1 MSRMLEQAI
10 EDAKTLKEAA
20 LQMAERQIVEKY
32 SNDVRKACDRLI
44 EGDLEDMDL
53 GLDDEMAAMAGDEFA
68 DDAGAVALSPEDEA
82 VIANV
87 PTAYG
92 PEASGDDD
100 MIELDLNDIK
110 HVEEEVPGEP
120 IDREELAQDIGIP
133 DLEDE
138 EALGAG
144 PAEEEELALPANR
157 DDDEEIEVNEVELA
171 NLFREMLTVDAEI
184 PAEPVEE
191 EKAKD
196 ELEAEEEENPFPLAV
211 NDGIDAKDR
220 EIAELKTQLE
230 SATKRNNKL
239 SEVLGQAKDRLEEI
253 NLSNARLYY
262 INRVVTDTSYNER
275 QKAMFAETISKAGT
289 VGEAKVIYETLH
301 KTSAVK
307 TKRGQVPESLSEA
320 ITRSSS
326 TVIGSNRGNEIQA
339 DPTRNRWAKL
349 AGLAA
354 KQQ

>member
-10 EDAKTLKEAA
+10 EDAKTLKDAA

-53 GLDDEMAAMAGDEFA
+53 GLEDEMAAMGGDEFA
-68 DDAGAVALSPEDEA
+68 DDADAVALSPEDEA

-87 PTAYG
+87 PAAYG

-110 HVEEEVPGEP
+110 HVEEEIPGEP
-120 IDREELAQDIGIP
+120 INREELAQDIGIP
-133 DLEDE
+133 GLEDE
-138 EALGAG
+138 ESLV
-144 PAEEEELALPANR
+144 AEPSDEEELTFPANR
-157 DDDEEIEVNEVELA
+157 DDDEEIEVNEAELT

-184 PAEPVEE
+184 PPEPVEE

-196 ELEAEEEENPFPLAV
+196 ELEEEENLFPLAV
-211 NDGIDAKDR
+211 EDGIDAKDR
-220 EIAELKTQLE
+220 EITKLKTQLE

-326 TVIGSNRGNEIQA
+326 TVIGSNRGNEMQA

-349 AGLAA
+349 AGLAT

>member
-20 LQMAERQIVEKY
+20 FQMAERQIVEKY

-44 EGDLEDMDL
+44 EGELDDLDL
-53 GLDDEMAAMAGDEFA
+53 GLEDELDMPDEMGLEGDPAAA
-68 DDAGAVALSPEDEA
+68 DSVALSPEDEA
-82 VIANV
+82 LIASI
-87 PTAYG
+87 PPAYG
-92 PEASGDDD
+92 PESSDDD
-100 MIELDLNDIK
+100 MIELNLDDIK
-110 HVEEEVPGEP
+110 HIEDDNPSEP
-120 IDREELAQDIGIP
+120 VDRDGLAQEIGIP
-133 DLEDE
+133 DLEAGAEADPLEDE
-138 EALGAG
+138 D
-144 PAEEEELALPANR
+144 PLAANR
-157 DDDEEIEVNEVELA
+157 NDEEIEINEDELVD
-171 NLFREMLTVDAEI
+171 LFKEMLVVDAEV
-184 PAEPVEE
+184 PPEPVEE

-196 ELEAEEEENPFPLAV
+196 ELEAEEENPFPLAA

-220 EIAELKTQLE
+220 EITELKAQLE
-230 SATKRNNKL
+230 WATKRNNKL
-239 SEVLGQAKDRLEEI
+239 TEVLGQAKNRLEEI

-275 QKAMFAETISKAGT
+275 QKAMFAETISRAEA

-301 KTSAVK
+301 KTSVVK
-307 TKRGQVPESLSEA
+307 TKRGHVPESLSEA

-326 TVIGSNRGNEIQA
+326 TIIGSNRGNESEA

>member
-10 EDAKTLKEAA
+10 EDAKTLKDAA
-20 LQMAERQIVEKY
+20 FQMAERQIVEKY
-32 SNDVRKACDRLI
+32 SDDVRKACDRLI
-44 EGDLEDMDL
+44 EGDMDDLDL
-53 GLDDEMAAMAGDEFA
+53 GFGDEL
-68 DDAGAVALSPEDEA
+68 DAAPGEDLSATSAVALSPEDEA
-82 VIANV
+82 VIDNIPA
-87 PTAYG
+87 AYG
-92 PEASGDDD
+92 PESTNDDD

-120 IDREELAQDIGIP
+120 IDRAELAQDIGIP
-133 DLEDE
+133 GLEDE
-138 EALGAG
+138 EALETE
-144 PAEEEELALPANR
+144 PAEEELELPANR
-157 DDDEEIEVNEVELA
+157 DDDEEIEVNETELA
-171 NLFREMLTVDAEI
+171 NLFSEMLAVDAEI
-184 PAEPVEE
+184 PPQPVEE

-220 EIAELKTQLE
+220 EITELKTQLE
-230 SATKRNNKL
+230 SASKRNNKL
-239 SEVLGQAKDRLEEI
+239 TEVLGQAKDRLEEI

-326 TVIGSNRGNEIQA
+326 TVIGSNRGNEMQA